1 MSRTRL
7 ESKLYVLEVAAT
19 FAIFC
24 CGCCTLVMVCRCVR
38 DWARKRGRARRRR
51 FSGSDSTRWATEGVE
66 VAGARAAPKKEA
78 AGRPP
83 PAEEA
88 PPPPSDLDRALSAMS
103 GAVAEIDAKQYKVDL
118 QFVGEEQKQAYVENY
133 LD

>member
-1 MSRTRL
+1 MQPARR
-7 ESKLYVLEVAAT
+7 
-19 FAIFC
+19 
-24 CGCCTLVMVCRCVR
+24 RQ
-38 DWARKRGRARRRR
+38 WAGRRGSARRRR

-78 AGRPP
+78 VGPP
-83 PAEEA
+83 PTEEA

-118 QFVGEEQKQAYVENY
+118 QFVCEEQKQAYVENY